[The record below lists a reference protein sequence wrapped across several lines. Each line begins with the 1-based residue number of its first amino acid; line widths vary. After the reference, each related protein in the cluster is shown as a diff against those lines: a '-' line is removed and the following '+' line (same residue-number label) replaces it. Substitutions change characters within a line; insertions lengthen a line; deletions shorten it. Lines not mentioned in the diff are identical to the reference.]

1 MVEKEEGDDV
11 EAVCSST
18 SRPMALII
26 RWRQMEGERETERN
40 KERGGRRECAIAGIG
55 TMPREKYVHIHI
67 EKAEV

>member
-1 MVEKEEGDDV
+1 
-11 EAVCSST
+11 
-18 SRPMALII
+18 
-26 RWRQMEGERETERN
+26 MEGERETERN